1 MKRAITVVAGIVWQN
16 DTYLAARRP
25 DDAPFGGFWEFPGGK
40 IEPDETPEHALV
52 REFQEE
58 MDITPTDCT
67 FWQTV
72 THDYAELSVTLHF
85 FHITRFEGTVFAKEG
100 HTVQWVTPSEALS
113 LTFLEADIPVVQQ
126 LEREAFPHW

>member
-1 MKRAITVVAGIVWQN
+1 MKRAITVVAGIVWQE

-40 IEPDETPEHALV
+40 IEPDETSEQALV

-58 MDITPTDCT
+58 MDITPTEYR

-72 THDYAELSVTLHF
+72 THDYEELSVTLLF
-85 FHITRFEGTVFAKEG
+85 FHITRFEGTLHAKEG
-100 HTVQWVTPSEALS
+100 HAVRWVTPKNALS
-113 LTFLEADIPVVQQ
+113 LNFLEADIPIVQQ
-126 LEREAFPHW
+126 LEHESHM